1 MSEETH
7 RIVVSDDDFI
17 MVNMIYREIDD
28 EILGAFSGDGGGGL
42 FHQDADGEFVV
53 SDDFA
58 EFQSQCMDLAALEKC
73 AGELEKLRAEFEN
86 INEDGDL
93 VGLSDAGLA
102 FVDTFGEASNG
113 CMMAFSEGASEDFI
127 YDIQDEWNLNF
138 YLD

>member
-58 EFQSQCMDLAALEKC
+58 EFQSQCMALS
-73 AGELEKLRAEFEN
+73 LIFL
-86 INEDGDL
+86 I
-93 VGLSDAGLA
+93 
-102 FVDTFGEASNG
+102 
-113 CMMAFSEGASEDFI
+113 
-127 YDIQDEWNLNF
+127 
-138 YLD
+138 

>member
-7 RIVVSDDDFI
+7 RIIVSDDDFI
-17 MVNMIYREIDD
+17 MVNMIYQEIDD

-58 EFQSQCMDLAALEKC
+58 EFQSQYMDLAALGKC

-86 INEDGDL
+86 LNEDGDL

-102 FVDTFGEASNG
+102 FVAPSARHLTDV
-113 CMMAFSEGASEDFI
+113 
-127 YDIQDEWNLNF
+127 
-138 YLD
+138 